1 MIRIQHKTR
10 TSNPLSKLFRKVF
23 EKKNIKAAFGGFI
36 SITTLASGM
45 FVLPSDQSAL
55 ASTNI
60 QPFVENV
67 VIETQKSL
75 SNVIPENTGISQGF
89 HIGHPGMDITA
100 SLGSKIYPL
109 KAGKVVLLSYSKW
122 DYGRSVIVDH
132 GNGLKTRY
140 AHMGKVYVQE
150 GEDLTTEKV
159 IGEVGLTGRTTG
171 PHLHIEV
178 YKNDKPVNPASYLT
192 ITKTRLASRSN

>member
-1 MIRIQHKTR
+1 MIRILPKTR
-10 TSNPLSKLFRKVF
+10 TSHPLSKLFRQVF

-45 FVLPSDQSAL
+45 FVLPGDQSAI
-55 ASTNI
+55 ASANI
-60 QPFVENV
+60 QPFDGSV

-75 SNVIPENTGISQGF
+75 SNVLPENTGVSQRF

-100 SLGSKIYPL
+100 ALGSKIYPL
-109 KAGKVVLLSYSKW
+109 KAGKVVLLSYSRW
-122 DYGRSVIVDH
+122 DYGRSIIVDH

-150 GEDLTTEKV
+150 GEDLTIENV

-178 YKNDKPVNPASYLT
+178 YKNDRPVNPAAYLT
-192 ITKTRLASRSN
+192 ITKTRLAKAN